1 MPCELIL
8 RAAACQLNVEC
19 IIGVFND
26 FFGALLR
33 LRWSV

>member
-8 RAAACQLNVEC
+8 RWDECQLNVEC
-19 IIGVFND
+19 INGVFND

>member
-1 MPCELIL
+1 M
-8 RAAACQLNVEC
+8 RADSEVRTECQLNVEC
-19 IIGVFND
+19 INGVFND